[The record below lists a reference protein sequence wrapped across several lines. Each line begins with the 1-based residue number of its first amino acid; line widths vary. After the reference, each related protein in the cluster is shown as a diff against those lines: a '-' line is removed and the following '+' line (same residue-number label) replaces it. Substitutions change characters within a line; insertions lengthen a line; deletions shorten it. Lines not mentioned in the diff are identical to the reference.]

1 MELEE
6 GEDVEKNKA
15 SSQRWGQREKAGG
28 MFMGLCAK
36 AKWGG
41 TVEGMVWKGGQQ
53 EKGGTPTTW
62 FHFQSGVVFLQGL
75 KALARQVFI
84 SRKFLGCCA
93 CEHTCFAF

>member
-53 EKGGTPTTW
+53 EKGRNAHNMVSFPKRSCVPARAEGPGSAS
-62 FHFQSGVVFLQGL
+62 FHF
-75 KALARQVFI
+75 
-84 SRKFLGCCA
+84 
-93 CEHTCFAF
+93 